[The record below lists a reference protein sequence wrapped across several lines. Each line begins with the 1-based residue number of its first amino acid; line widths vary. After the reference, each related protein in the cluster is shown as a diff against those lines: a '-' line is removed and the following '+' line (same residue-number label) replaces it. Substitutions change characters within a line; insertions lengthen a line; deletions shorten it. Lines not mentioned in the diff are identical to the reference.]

1 MPKIV
6 VNALLY
12 NPRGQVLLQHRD
24 DNSYTV
30 FPGHWGLFGGGVEEG
45 ESLGEA
51 LDREIWEELEYR
63 VQHKE
68 LWLIARE
75 ARADFHMF
83 LVPID
88 VEPQHLKLNE
98 GQGLGYFEIQEA
110 LNTLKLPPVTRYA
123 LQTFELHQ
131 RYQREVHLK
140 T

>member
-1 MPKIV
+1 MPNRV
-6 VNALLY
+6 VQALLY
-12 NPRGQVLLQHRD
+12 NSQKQVLLQHRD
-24 DNSYTV
+24 ENPYTV
-30 FPGHWGLFGGGVEEG
+30 FPGHWGLFGGGIEEG
-45 ESLGEA
+45 ESLEEA
-51 LDREIWEELEYR
+51 LAREIWEELEYR

-88 VEPQHLKLNE
+88 VEPQHLNLHE
-98 GQGLGYFEIQEA
+98 GQGFGYFEIQEA
-110 LNTLKLPPVTRYA
+110 LSTLKLPPVTRYA

-131 RYQREVHLK
+131 RYQREVQLK